1 MAVNRAQLGLTLMGP
16 SGMATMCWQ
25 RSQLSISARL
35 CQIVAHW
42 EKLRMSTDSVDWAR
56 IPLGEAI
63 DHAKMTPVKLGGLPC
78 SYLLGQGET
87 PERSP

>member
-1 MAVNRAQLGLTLMGP
+1 
-16 SGMATMCWQ
+16 
-25 RSQLSISARL
+25 
-35 CQIVAHW
+35 
-42 EKLRMSTDSVDWAR
+42 MSTDSVDWAR